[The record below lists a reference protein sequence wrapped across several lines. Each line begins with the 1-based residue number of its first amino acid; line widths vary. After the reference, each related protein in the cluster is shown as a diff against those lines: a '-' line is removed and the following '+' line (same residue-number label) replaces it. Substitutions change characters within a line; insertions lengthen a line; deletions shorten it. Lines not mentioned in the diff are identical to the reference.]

1 MKILYKQLLGFLII
15 VVIIS
20 AGGFMA
26 VNEIEKA
33 YKQDLM
39 EAALSLTSRQMDE
52 LNRDI
57 YNEIEG
63 FVEYT
68 TNIQLQRTVSES
80 NLEFERFSNVQGY
93 IDDKDRK
100 WKAAPSEEATPFMQ
114 TILNNELS
122 RLLSNRI
129 RFYEE
134 IYRHKVYGEVFIT
147 NKYGANIAQ
156 ILRKPERPLTTGR
169 MMKSG
174 GSLQRTMDFM

>member
-39 EAALSLTSRQMDE
+39 ESALSLTRRQMDE

-68 TNIQLQRTVSES
+68 TNIQLQLTVSES
-80 NLEFERFSNVQGY
+80 NLEFERFSNVQG
-93 IDDKDRK
+93 
-100 WKAAPSEEATPFMQ
+100 
-114 TILNNELS
+114 
-122 RLLSNRI
+122 
-129 RFYEE
+129 
-134 IYRHKVYGEVFIT
+134 
-147 NKYGANIAQ
+147 
-156 ILRKPERPLTTGR
+156 
-169 MMKSG
+169 
-174 GSLQRTMDFM
+174 

>member
-68 TNIQLQRTVSES
+68 TNIQLQHTVS
-80 NLEFERFSNVQGY
+80 
-93 IDDKDRK
+93 D
-100 WKAAPSEEATPFMQ
+100 
-114 TILNNELS
+114 
-122 RLLSNRI
+122 
-129 RFYEE
+129 
-134 IYRHKVYGEVFIT
+134 
-147 NKYGANIAQ
+147 
-156 ILRKPERPLTTGR
+156 
-169 MMKSG
+169 
-174 GSLQRTMDFM
+174 

>member
-1 MKILYKQLLGFLII
+1 
-15 VVIIS
+15 
-20 AGGFMA
+20 MA

-93 IDDKDRK
+93 IDDNDRK
-100 WKAAPSEEATPFMQ
+100 WKAAPS
-114 TILNNELS
+114 
-122 RLLSNRI
+122 
-129 RFYEE
+129 
-134 IYRHKVYGEVFIT
+134 
-147 NKYGANIAQ
+147 
-156 ILRKPERPLTTGR
+156 
-169 MMKSG
+169 
-174 GSLQRTMDFM
+174 